1 MCDEWCREF
10 YFEGRRRMDLVRF
23 GNFGGSTSYNW
34 MWKGSSYIGRNFE
47 SYRNVFAIPTTELTT
62 NPNLVQNEGYR

>member
-1 MCDEWCREF
+1 
-10 YFEGRRRMDLVRF
+10 MDLVRF